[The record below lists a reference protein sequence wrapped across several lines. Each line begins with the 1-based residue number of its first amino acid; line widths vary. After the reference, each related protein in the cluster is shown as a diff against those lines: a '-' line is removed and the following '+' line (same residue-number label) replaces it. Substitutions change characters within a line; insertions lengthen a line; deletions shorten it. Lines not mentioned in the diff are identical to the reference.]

1 MHKALNW
8 KNSSIRGDPM
18 PDFLSLS
25 DVIRKQIQDSNNKR
39 DNLLSPNSNLA
50 LTLNVAPSQRDRLDP
65 EQNVLTWGVSKW
77 GTDKVT
83 SLEQPDR

>member
-8 KNSSIRGDPM
+8 KNSSIRGYPM

-50 LTLNVAPSQRDRLDP
+50 LTLNVSPSQKDRFDP
-65 EQNVLTWGVSKW
+65 EVNVLTWGLSKW
-77 GTDKVT
+77 GTEKVT
-83 SLEQPDR
+83 SKEQPDR

>member
-1 MHKALNW
+1 
-8 KNSSIRGDPM
+8 M

-50 LTLNVAPSQRDRLDP
+50 LTLNVSPSQKGRFDP
-65 EQNVLTWGVSKW
+65 EENVLTWGLSKW
-77 GTDKVT
+77 GTEKVT
-83 SLEQPDR
+83 SKEQPDR

>member
-1 MHKALNW
+1 
-8 KNSSIRGDPM
+8 M

-50 LTLNVAPSQRDRLDP
+50 LTLNVSPSQKDRFDP
-65 EQNVLTWGVSKW
+65 EVNVLTWGLSKW
-77 GTDKVT
+77 GTEKVT
-83 SLEQPDR
+83 SKEQPDR